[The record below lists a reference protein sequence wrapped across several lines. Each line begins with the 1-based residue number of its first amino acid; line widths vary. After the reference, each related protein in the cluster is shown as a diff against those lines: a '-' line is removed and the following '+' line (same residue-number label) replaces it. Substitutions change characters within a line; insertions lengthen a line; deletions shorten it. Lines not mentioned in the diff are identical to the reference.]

1 MDYTNQ
7 LPAISGQT
15 GATEKVATTVMG
27 FLLLGAPGD
36 AITYQEGR
44 IEKPIVYSVS
54 KSIPLGEPIKKPA
67 TFQPSGSITFIRKI
81 YGFNVTE
88 LAQLLG
94 VTRPTVYNWIKGG
107 EVKKE
112 ISAKLQ
118 VLEAVA
124 KHWSRLQG
132 KDNISFLF
140 DYKGPQA
147 NDISLREALGHEVI
161 ETDTIINLIDTR
173 MIEYQRAA
181 AESQQIIGNVEL
193 VKNAEIPEG
202 AKKLN
207 QLWSNNINK
216 LKEIQHKDS
225 SWRI

>member
-1 MDYTNQ
+1 MEITTDYTNQ
-7 LPAISGQT
+7 LPTTSGQT
-15 GATEKVATTVMG
+15 GAAEKVMTTAMG
-27 FLLLGAPGD
+27 FLFLGAPGD
-36 AITYQEGR
+36 AIAYQEGR
-44 IEKPIVYSVS
+44 IETPIVYSVS
-54 KSIPLGEPIKKPA
+54 KSIPLGESIEKPA
-67 TFQPSGSITFIRKI
+67 TFQPSESIKLIRKL

-124 KHWSRLQG
+124 KHWSKLQG

-147 NDISLREALGHEVI
+147 SDISLREAMSQEVI
-161 ETDTIINLIDTR
+161 KTDTLTNLIDTR
-173 MIEYQRAA
+173 LAEYQSAA
-181 AESQQIIGNVEL
+181 TESRKIIGNVEL
-193 VKNAEIPEG
+193 VKNAEIP
-202 AKKLN
+202 ASSKNLN
-207 QLWSNNINK
+207 QLWSDNITK
-216 LKEIQHKDS
+216 LKTAQHKGS
-225 SWRI
+225 